1 MLIQLSI
8 NEALRYVGLNFG
20 SNHDRIG
27 ALGRAARGFNS
38 SLVSSIRNRLA
49 VLLLYEIYGR
59 HYLAVQSMC
68 VIGIIRR
75 IDEAAEVTSMATAD
89 CATAFT

>member
-1 MLIQLSI
+1 MIGSARWAERRADSIHHLSP
-8 NEALRYVGLNFG
+8 
-20 SNHDRIG
+20 
-27 ALGRAARGFNS
+27 
-38 SLVSSIRNRLA
+38 SIRNRLA
-49 VLLLYEIYGR
+49 VRLLYEIYGL
-59 HYLAVQSMC
+59 HYLAVQSMG